1 MTLCWPATPLQRDS
15 LVAHY
20 WYLCRRAARRFM
32 RRGLDRVDLEQ
43 IAAIGLLKAIDRY
56 DPSEPAP
63 FEAYAWLMIL
73 GELMHWVRDGE
84 RLLRAP
90 RAIRELERRWSR
102 AERRVCMTLEHGPTE
117 EEVARQIGATPDQI
131 KEVRAFR
138 ASNRVLSFELLNEQ
152 DPRISPYDIDDVL
165 DRLTVERILA
175 GLSPLEQRIVRAIH
189 LDGVTVVELAARLGY
204 SRRHMTRL
212 HRCALER
219 LKRTCG
225 ARAAGVK

>member
-1 MTLCWPATPLQRDS
+1 VTLCWPATPLQRDS

-32 RRGLDRVDLEQ
+32 RRGLDRGDLEQ

>member
-1 MTLCWPATPLQRDS
+1 MTLCWRATRLQRDS
-15 LVAHY
+15 LVARY

-32 RRGLDRVDLEQ
+32 RRGLERGDLEQ

-225 ARAAGVK
+225 ARAAAVK

>member
-32 RRGLDRVDLEQ
+32 RRGLDRGDLEQ

-102 AERRVCMTLEHGPTE
+102 AERKVCMTLEHGPTE

>member
-32 RRGLDRVDLEQ
+32 RRGLDRGDLEQ

>member
-1 MTLCWPATPLQRDS
+1 
-15 LVAHY
+15 
-20 WYLCRRAARRFM
+20 
-32 RRGLDRVDLEQ
+32 
-43 IAAIGLLKAIDRY
+43 GLLKAIDRY

>member
-1 MTLCWPATPLQRDS
+1 
-15 LVAHY
+15 
-20 WYLCRRAARRFM
+20 M
-32 RRGLDRVDLEQ
+32 RRGLDRGDLEQ

>member
-1 MTLCWPATPLQRDS
+1 MTLCWPATPLQRDG

-32 RRGLDRVDLEQ
+32 RRGLDRSDLEQ

-73 GELMHWVRDGE
+73 GELMHWVRDCE

-90 RAIRELERRWSR
+90 RAVRELERRWSR
-102 AERRVCMTLEHGPTE
+102 AEKTVCMTLEHRPTE
-117 EEVARQIGATPDQI
+117 EEVAREIGATPDQI

-138 ASNRVLSFELLNEQ
+138 ASNHVLSFELLNEQ
-152 DPRISPYDIDDVL
+152 DPCIAPYGIDDVL
-165 DRLTVERILA
+165 DRLTVERILSA
-175 GLSPLEQRIVRAIH
+175 LSPLEQRIVRAIH
-189 LDGVTVVELAARLGY
+189 LDGVTVVELAGRLGY

-219 LKRTCG
+219 LKRACR
-225 ARAAGVK
+225 ARAASVK